1 MSLNL
6 DKSHWK
12 RVTFGDVIRNVNET
26 VRDLEAAGIDRVI
39 AMEHMDPGELKI
51 SRWGSTKDGTTFT
64 RRVKPGRT
72 LFGKRR
78 AYQRKVAYAEFDAIC
93 SGDIYTF
100 EADETQLLGE
110 LLPFLVQ
117 SNGFFEH
124 ALGTSAGSLSPRTNW
139 RDLKDFEFDL
149 PPLDE
154 QKRIADLLW
163 AVELHRINTLRSKME
178 VSDAKSLMLAECL
191 ASGAEERGWTL
202 TPVSEIV
209 TSGPT
214 NGKSAR
220 ANDEQRGVPT
230 LSISAVRDGGVRGGD
245 YVKWIEVDPDS
256 VTSFRLQP
264 GDFLVVRG
272 NGNRSLTGRGG
283 LVKGGLPLGCIYPD
297 LLIRL
302 RFNPDRMLPA
312 FAAEQWNSAA
322 VHASLLENA
331 KSTNGIWKING
342 KDIKS
347 HQLVV
352 PPLRDQA
359 QILEKT
365 TSFDEALGASR
376 AEISALEALS
386 SALLSEIFGG
396 N

>member
-6 DKSHWK
+6 DKLHWN
-12 RVTFGDVIRNVNET
+12 RVAFGDVIQNVTERINPADADVDRYVGLEHLDSGVMT
-26 VRDLEAAGIDRVI
+26 VQHWDSPDVVEGQKLRFQKGDVI
-39 AMEHMDPGELKI
+39 
-51 SRWGSTKDGTTFT
+51 F
-64 RRVKPGRT
+64 GR
-72 LFGKRR
+72 RR
-78 AYQRKVAYAEFDAIC
+78 AYQKKVALAEFDGIC
-93 SGDIYTF
+93 S
-100 EADETQLLGE
+100 A
-110 LLPFLVQ
+110 
-117 SNGFFEH
+117 H
-124 ALGTSAGSLSPRTNW
+124 ALVLRAREDYVSPEFLPVFLSSDYFLDRAIAISVGSLSPTVNW
-139 RDLKDFEFDL
+139 RDLKVQEFDL

-163 AVELHRINTLRSKME
+163 AVERHRVNTLSSEME
-178 VSDAKSLMLAECL
+178 VSGVKSLMLAERL
-191 ASGAEERGWTL
+191 ASGAEERGWPL
-202 TPVSEIV
+202 EPVSELV

-245 YVKWIEVDPDS
+245 SVKWIEVDPDS
-256 VTSFRLQP
+256 VSSFRLQP
-264 GDFLVVRG
+264 SDFLVVRG

-283 LVKGGLPLGCIYPD
+283 LVKGDLPVGCIYPD

-352 PPLRDQA
+352 PPLKDQVR
-359 QILEKT
+359 ILEET
-365 TSFDEALGASR
+365 ASFDEALDALR
-376 AEISALEALS
+376 TEVSALEALRT
-386 SALLSEIFGG
+386 AFLSEIFGG

>member
-1 MSLNL
+1 MRLNL

-12 RVTFGDVIRNVNET
+12 RVAFGDVVRNVNET

-39 AMEHMDPGELKI
+39 AMEHMDPGELKV

-64 RRVKPGRT
+64 RRVKPGQT

-154 QKRIADLLW
+154 QKRIAELLW
-163 AVELHRINTLRSKME
+163 AIERHKFALTDQVASVRK
-178 VSDAKSLMLAECL
+178 VLARVTVARLTALPTNVRLGNL
-191 ASGAEERGWTL
+191 ATTR
-202 TPVSEIV
+202 
-209 TSGPT
+209 SGP
-214 NGKSAR
+214 SFA
-220 ANDEQRGVPT
+220 AADVHDEV
-230 LSISAVRDGGVRGGD
+230 V
-245 YVKWIEVDPDS
+245 PDS
-256 VTSFRLQP
+256 VPVIGIPNTKPNGTIDLEGVGHVTGLPSSVGRI
-264 GDFLVVRG
+264 DESSLVLIRT
-272 NGNRSLTGRGG
+272 NGNRQRIGN
-283 LVKGGLPLGCIYPD
+283 VYLPPAEAHGYAVSAFQFLMQAYDSSDRDFLFWVLSEAGMQ
-297 LLIRL
+297 
-302 RFNPDRMLPA
+302 DRMSD
-312 FAAEQWNSAA
+312 AASGTVGLGNLA
-322 VHASLLENA
+322 VRWLN
-331 KSTNGIWKING
+331 
-342 KDIKS
+342 D
-347 HQLVV
+347 QLV
-352 PPLRDQA
+352 PWTELPSERR
-359 QILEKT
+359 
-365 TSFDEALGASR
+365 ALVEELGRLSDVVASVR
-376 AEISALEALS
+376 AEITAVTTVGSVLRD
-386 SALLSEIFGG
+386 EIFGG